1 MQDLV
6 VIEAWQAATQRVSN
20 YLERS
25 RTYAFRVSIL
35 LSFFYLADYFLA
47 DKEIPDFGKVELWV
61 VTWLAHYL
69 LVPLSEE
76 KPRFALLSMLFL
88 YALVCIKL
96 PSSAIIWGLIVA
108 FVLGKGFVQSWM
120 AIHTARSMVPST
132 SPSP

>member
-1 MQDLV
+1 MHDPV

-35 LSFFYLADYFLA
+35 LSLFYLADYFLTN
-47 DKEIPDFGKVELWV
+47 KELPDFEKLELWV

-88 YALVCIKL
+88 YALVCIHV
-96 PSSAIIWGLIVA
+96 PSSTIIWGLIIA
-108 FVLGKGFVQSWM
+108 FVLGKGFIQSWM
-120 AIHTARSMVPST
+120 AIHTARSMVPSA
-132 SPSP
+132 SP